1 MVVLET
7 VSLSFE
13 TKGRRQVIFDK
24 LVGMLPTNKR
34 FIILGAPGSG
44 KSILIKMVAGLIRP
58 DSGSIERMARLSY
71 PVGFGAW
78 FRPKLTVK
86 QNLGYAAD
94 VYEVDR
100 DELIEFV
107 GEVTRLRYCFS
118 MKYGELPPLMRAQL
132 HYATS
137 YAIPFD
143 TYLIDGLIG
152 AGDEEFRLTCTSM
165 FEARGAE
172 GGTIR
177 APRHIQH
184 AKKYGDCGALLSN
197 GKLTFFDDVNLLV
210 QAYRESKTEVQD

>member
-1 MVVLET
+1 MIVLDS

-24 LVGMLPTNKR
+24 LVGMLPTNRR
-34 FIILGAPGSG
+34 FVVLGAPGSG

-94 VYEVDR
+94 VYEVNR
-100 DELIEFV
+100 EELIDFV
-107 GEVTRLRYCFS
+107 GEVTKMRYSFG
-118 MKYGELPPLMRAQL
+118 MKYGELPPLLRAQL

-152 AGDEEFRLTCTSM
+152 AGDEEFRATCDSM
-165 FEARGAE
+165 FEARAAE
-172 GGTIR
+172 SGIIMAT
-177 APRHIQH
+177 RHVQH
-184 AKKYGDCGALLSN
+184 AKKYGDCGALLNN
-197 GKLTFFDDVNLLV
+197 GKLIFFDDIESLV
-210 QAYRESKTEVQD
+210 QAYRKSRTEGQE

>member
-1 MVVLET
+1 MIVLDS

-13 TKGRRQVIFDK
+13 TKGRRQVIFDN
-24 LVGMLPTNKR
+24 LVGMIPTNRR
-34 FIILGAPGSG
+34 FVILGEAGSG

-78 FRPKLTVK
+78 FRPQLTIR

-94 VYEVDR
+94 VYEVNR
-100 DELIEFV
+100 EELIDFV
-107 GEVTRLRYCFS
+107 GEVTKMRPSFS
-118 MKYGELPPLMRAQL
+118 TKYGELPPLLRAQI

-152 AGDEEFRLTCTSM
+152 AGDDAFRETCHSM
-165 FEARGAE
+165 FEARAAE
-172 GGTIR
+172 SGIVMAT
-177 APRHIQH
+177 RHVQH
-184 AKKYGDCGALLSN
+184 AKKYGDCGALLN
-197 GKLTFFDDVNLLV
+197 DGKLTFFDDVDSLV
-210 QAYRESKTEVQD
+210 DAYRASKAAVQG